1 MKIVVGLG
9 NPGKKYQH
17 TRHNV
22 GFDVLDGLA
31 ERAGAR
37 FRKKWLMPL
46 QTATLDAGGEPV
58 LLVKPMTF
66 MNRSGAVLRPLV
78 RRRGMSSVDV
88 IVVLDDLDL
97 EAGRLRIR
105 KRGGAGGH
113 KGLQSVLTALGTE
126 NFPRVRLGI
135 GPRPVG
141 EDLTGY
147 VLARF
152 GAAEREQVAR
162 AVRLAG
168 EAVLQMVSEGV
179 EPAMNRFNSDA
190 K

>member
-9 NPGKKYQH
+9 NPGRKYEH
-17 TRHNV
+17 TRHNI
-22 GFDVLDGLA
+22 GFEVLDELA
-31 ERAGAR
+31 RRKGTR

-46 QTATLDAGGEPV
+46 QSATIEAGGESV

-78 RRRGMSSVDV
+78 RRRGLSPADV

-97 EAGRLRIR
+97 ETGRLRLR

-113 KGLQSVLTALGTE
+113 KGLQSVLAALGTE

-152 GAAEREQVAR
+152 SAAERERVAK
-162 AVRLAG
+162 AVRRAG
-168 EAVLQMVSEGV
+168 VAVLQMVGEGV
-179 EPAMNRFNSDA
+179 EPAMNRFNSET